1 MGLISMPSKSKSTRS
16 STRSKPK
23 KTSRPRVEY
32 PDDLDASEVSRSRK
46 AAILQLRMGRLAHVL
61 SIVSGLALAATAVL
75 AYLLQNWDYLL
86 TAPEYVTTLK
96 WVLPLAA
103 SLVVAVLALAF
114 KWEPY
119 FADRTDPHFIVSFV
133 AVAVP
138 AVFIVLIALDEMG
151 EVALGRPDWLYPASL
166 LGISLTFISL
176 AMAWEGH
183 GRRKVI
189 SIASAVFPPALLTF
203 PIIVHFTPLELASIL
218 PMAYLGSAVAIQL
231 SGSMLHIISSSTS
244 VQEREVLK
252 ASDGKLKVLL
262 EDVDKRREALEYRED
277 AMRSRESDLEAYEKR
292 LTEEMSSIDDKKR
305 QIQAMEAEADLR
317 VDEARK
323 ASEEITRKNTDIEAK
338 LDTMRLTQAD
348 LDIQTKALEKTSK
361 ALTTKEQKLAT
372 KEGELSKQLLDTQ
385 ARERDAKNRLTEMQ
399 AQEADLDIWDKE
411 LQALQK
417 ALAEREKQVSVRESS
432 IDLKGIELLAAKQ
445 QLGKVVAEK
454 TTVKTLEQQ
463 LLMKQE
469 SLSEREIAFR
479 AKEDELKKSSE
490 RAQRLIE
497 RSDKQMNE
505 LVDKESTLL
514 QREKTLAEKEAELKN
529 ALAELNDQLAE
540 AQRAKSLVSDKEKQ
554 YVSLAE
560 ATRTKMAGM
569 TTKEQE
575 VERKMA
581 ALSRREESIKDL
593 EKRLKAEQD
602 QMNSK
607 LRMLLEKEKDL
618 KAEEAKIAVKQAE
631 FESMERE
638 MLATVDEVEKVRHE
652 PLPGADTSYKA
663 LELKEKHLREKEQEM
678 KSRLYQREK
687 ELENREHALQARLRK
702 DLDEMETA
710 VEAEVVEA
718 KVKTGTERLDDLL
731 LGGMPF
737 SSNVLFV
744 GPPFIGKETA
754 MLLFIAEG
762 LKKGV
767 PAVIVTTSRPPHEI
781 AQDMAPILPTFME
794 FEQLGLVHWVDASG
808 LVQDSSPRRNS
819 VKVKAADDFV
829 GMSKALDA
837 TAKAVTA
844 SGRKYFRLAYLSLSM
859 SVTSADEKRSLQ
871 FVQEISSKVR
881 QARSVA
887 VYAVEKGM
895 HSDQQLGS
903 IQAQMTG
910 AVHFKT
916 EKQKTLLSVEGVCDA
931 QTRNWVDYKHT
942 NKALM
947 IGAFS
952 LERIR

>member
-1 MGLISMPSKSKSTRS
+1 MSAKSKTSRS
-16 STRSKPK
+16 ATPSKPK

-32 PDDLDASEVSRSRK
+32 PDDIDASEVSRSRK

-75 AYLLQNWDYLL
+75 AYLLENWDYLL

-103 SLVVAVLALAF
+103 SLIVAALALAF

-119 FADRTDPHFIVSFV
+119 FADRSDPHFIMSFV

-138 AVFIVLIALDEMG
+138 ALFIALIALDEGGYM
-151 EVALGRPDWLYPASL
+151 VLGRPDWLYPASL
-166 LGISLTFISL
+166 LGMSLTFISL
-176 AMAWEGH
+176 AMAWDGH
-183 GRRKVI
+183 GRRKVV

-292 LTEEMSSIDDKKR
+292 LTEEMTSIDERKR
-305 QIQAMEAEADLR
+305 QIEAMEAEAELR
-317 VDEARK
+317 VDSSRK
-323 ASEEITRKNTDIEAK
+323 ASEELVRKESDIEAK

-348 LDIQTKALEKTSK
+348 LDIQTNDLEKGVKALATR
-361 ALTTKEQKLAT
+361 EQRLAT
-372 KEGELSKQLLDTQ
+372 REGELSKLILDAQ
-385 ARERDAKNRLTEMQ
+385 SKDRGAKNKITELQ
-399 AQEADLDIWDKE
+399 AEEAELGIWDNE

-432 IDLKGIELLAAKQ
+432 VDLKGIELLAAKQ

-479 AKEDELKKSSE
+479 AKEEELKKASE

-505 LVDKESTLL
+505 LVDKESALL
-514 QREKTLAEKEAELKN
+514 EREKSLVEKEAELKN
-529 ALAELNDQLAE
+529 AVAAINDQLAE
-540 AQRAKSLVSDKEKQ
+540 AQRVKSAVSDREKQ
-554 YVSLAE
+554 YQSLTE
-560 ATRTKMAGM
+560 ATRAKMAGM

-575 VERKMA
+575 VERRMS
-581 ALSRREESIKDL
+581 ALERREESIKEL

-618 KAEEAKIAVKQAE
+618 KAEEAKVAVKQAE
-631 FESMERE
+631 LESMERE
-638 MLATVDEVEKVRHE
+638 MLVTVDEVERVRHE
-652 PLPGADTSYKA
+652 PSPEPDSSYKA
-663 LELKEKHLREKEQEM
+663 LEMKEKHLREKEQEM

-687 ELENREHALQARLRK
+687 ELEQREHALQTRLRK
-702 DLDEMETA
+702 DLDEMESE
-710 VEAEVVEA
+710 VETEVVEE
-718 KVKTGTERLDDLL
+718 KVKTGIERLDDLL

-767 PAVIVTTSRPPHEI
+767 PAIIVTTSRPSHEI
-781 AQDMAPILPTFME
+781 AMDMAPILPTFME

-808 LVQDSSPRRNS
+808 LAQDSAPRRNS
-819 VKVKAADDFV
+819 VKVKSADDFA
-829 GMSKALDA
+829 GMSKALDTA
-837 TAKAVTA
+837 TKAVLA

-859 SVTSADEKRSLQ
+859 SITSADEKRSLQ
-871 FVQEISSKVR
+871 FVQEMSSRVR

-887 VYAVEKGM
+887 VYAVERGM
-895 HSDQQLGS
+895 HTDQQLGS
-903 IQAQMTG
+903 LQAQMTG
-910 AVHFKT
+910 AIHFKT

-931 QTRNWVDYKHT
+931 QTRTWVDYRHT

>member
-1 MGLISMPSKSKSTRS
+1 MSAKSKTSRS
-16 STRSKPK
+16 ATPSKPK

-32 PDDLDASEVSRSRK
+32 PDDIDASEVSRSRK

-75 AYLLQNWDYLL
+75 AYLLENWDYLL

-103 SLVVAVLALAF
+103 SLIVAALALAF

-119 FADRTDPHFIVSFV
+119 FADRSDPHFIMSFV

-138 AVFIVLIALDEMG
+138 ALFIALIALDEGGYM
-151 EVALGRPDWLYPASL
+151 VLGRPDWLYPASL
-166 LGISLTFISL
+166 LGMSLTFISL
-176 AMAWEGH
+176 AMAWDGH
-183 GRRKVI
+183 GRRKVV

-292 LTEEMSSIDDKKR
+292 LTEEMTSIDERKR
-305 QIQAMEAEADLR
+305 QIEAMEAEAELR
-317 VDEARK
+317 VDSSRK
-323 ASEEITRKNTDIEAK
+323 ASEELVRKESDIEAK

-348 LDIQTKALEKTSK
+348 LDIQTNDLEKGVKALATR
-361 ALTTKEQKLAT
+361 EQRLAT
-372 KEGELSKQLLDTQ
+372 REGELSKLILDAQ
-385 ARERDAKNRLTEMQ
+385 SKDRGAKNKITELQ
-399 AQEADLDIWDKE
+399 AEEAELGIWDNE

-432 IDLKGIELLAAKQ
+432 VDLKGIELLAAKQ

-479 AKEDELKKSSE
+479 AKEEELKKASE

-505 LVDKESTLL
+505 LVDKESALL
-514 QREKTLAEKEAELKN
+514 EREKSLVEKEAELKN
-529 ALAELNDQLAE
+529 AVAAINDQLAE
-540 AQRAKSLVSDKEKQ
+540 AQRVKSAVSDREKQ
-554 YVSLAE
+554 YQSLTE
-560 ATRTKMAGM
+560 ATRAKMAGM

-575 VERKMA
+575 VERRMS
-581 ALSRREESIKDL
+581 ALGRREESIKEL

-618 KAEEAKIAVKQAE
+618 KAEEAKVAVKQAE
-631 FESMERE
+631 LESMERE
-638 MLATVDEVEKVRHE
+638 MLVTVDEVERVRHE
-652 PLPGADTSYKA
+652 PSPEPDSSYKA
-663 LELKEKHLREKEQEM
+663 LEMKEKHLREKEQEM

-687 ELENREHALQARLRK
+687 ELEQREHALQTRLRK
-702 DLDEMETA
+702 DLDEMESE
-710 VEAEVVEA
+710 VETEVVEE
-718 KVKTGTERLDDLL
+718 KVKTGIERLDDLL

-767 PAVIVTTSRPPHEI
+767 PAIIVTTSRPSHEI
-781 AQDMAPILPTFME
+781 AMDMAPILPTFME

-808 LVQDSSPRRNS
+808 LAQDSAPRRNS
-819 VKVKAADDFV
+819 VKVKSADDFA
-829 GMSKALDA
+829 GMSKALDTA
-837 TAKAVTA
+837 TKAVLA

-859 SVTSADEKRSLQ
+859 SITSADEKRSLQ
-871 FVQEISSKVR
+871 FVQEMSSRVR

-887 VYAVEKGM
+887 VYAVERGM
-895 HSDQQLGS
+895 HTDQQLGS
-903 IQAQMTG
+903 LQAQMTG
-910 AVHFKT
+910 AIHFKT

-931 QTRNWVDYKHT
+931 QTRTWVDYRHT

>member
-1 MGLISMPSKSKSTRS
+1 MSAKSKTSRS
-16 STRSKPK
+16 ATPSKPK

-32 PDDLDASEVSRSRK
+32 PDDIDASEVSRSRK

-75 AYLLQNWDYLL
+75 AYLLENWDYLL

-103 SLVVAVLALAF
+103 SLIVAALALAF

-119 FADRTDPHFIVSFV
+119 FADRSDPHFIMSFV

-138 AVFIVLIALDEMG
+138 ALFIALIALDEGGYM
-151 EVALGRPDWLYPASL
+151 VLGRPDWLYPASL
-166 LGISLTFISL
+166 LGMSLTFISL
-176 AMAWEGH
+176 AMAWDGH
-183 GRRKVI
+183 GRRKVV

-231 SGSMLHIISSSTS
+231 SGSMLHIISSSTT

-292 LTEEMSSIDDKKR
+292 LTEEMTSIDEKKR
-305 QIQAMEAEADLR
+305 QIEAMEAEAELR
-317 VDEARK
+317 VDSSRK
-323 ASEEITRKNTDIEAK
+323 AGEELVRKDSDIEAK

-348 LDIQTKALEKTSK
+348 LDIQTNDLEKGAKAL
-361 ALTTKEQKLAT
+361 AAREQKLAT
-372 KEGELSKQLLDTQ
+372 REGELSKLILDAQ
-385 ARERDAKNRLTEMQ
+385 AKEREAKNKITELQ
-399 AQEADLDIWDKE
+399 AEEAELGLWDKE

-417 ALAEREKQVSVRESS
+417 ALAEREKQVGVRESS
-432 IDLKGIELLAAKQ
+432 VDLKGIELLAAKQ

-469 SLSEREIAFR
+469 SLSEREIALR
-479 AKEDELKKSSE
+479 SKEDELKKASE

-505 LVDKESTLL
+505 LVDKESAVL
-514 QREKTLAEKEAELKN
+514 QREKSLVEKEAELKN
-529 ALAELNDQLAE
+529 AVATIDNQLAE
-540 AQRAKSLVSDKEKQ
+540 ALRVKSAVSDREKQ
-554 YVSLAE
+554 YLSLTE

-575 VERKMA
+575 VERKMS
-581 ALSRREESIKDL
+581 ALGRREESIKDL

-607 LRMLLEKEKDL
+607 LRTLLEKEKDL
-618 KAEEAKIAVKQAE
+618 KAEEAKVAVKQAE
-631 FESMERE
+631 LESMERE
-638 MLATVDEVEKVRHE
+638 MLVTVDEVERVRHE
-652 PLPGADTSYKA
+652 PSPEPDSSYKA
-663 LELKEKHLREKEQEM
+663 LEVKEKHLREKEQEM

-687 ELENREHALQARLRK
+687 DLEQREHALQTHLRK
-702 DLDEMETA
+702 DLDEMETE
-710 VEAEVVEA
+710 VETEVVEE
-718 KVKTGTERLDDLL
+718 KVKTGIERLDDLL

-754 MLLFIAEG
+754 MLLFVAEG
-762 LKKGV
+762 LKKGI
-767 PAVIVTTSRPPHEI
+767 PAIIVTTSRPPHEI
-781 AQDMAPILPTFME
+781 AMDMAPILPTFME

-808 LVQDSSPRRNS
+808 LAQDSAPRRNS
-819 VKVKAADDFV
+819 VKVNSADDFV
-829 GMSKALDA
+829 GMSKALEA
-837 TAKAVTA
+837 TAKTVMA

-859 SVTSADEKRSLQ
+859 SITSADEKRSLQ
-871 FVQEISSKVR
+871 FVQEMSSRVR

-887 VYAVEKGM
+887 VYAVERGM
-895 HSDQQLGS
+895 HTDQQLGS
-903 IQAQMTG
+903 LQAQMTG
-910 AVHFKT
+910 AIHFKT

-931 QTRNWVDYKHT
+931 QTRTWVDYRHT

>member
-1 MGLISMPSKSKSTRS
+1 MSAKSKTSRS
-16 STRSKPK
+16 ATPSKPK

-32 PDDLDASEVSRSRK
+32 PDDIDASEVSRSRK

-75 AYLLQNWDYLL
+75 AYLLENWDYLL

-103 SLVVAVLALAF
+103 SLIVAALALAF

-119 FADRTDPHFIVSFV
+119 FADRSDPHFIMSFV

-138 AVFIVLIALDEMG
+138 ALFIALIALDEGGYM
-151 EVALGRPDWLYPASL
+151 VLGRPDWLYPASL
-166 LGISLTFISL
+166 LGMSLTFISL
-176 AMAWEGH
+176 AMAWDGH
-183 GRRKVI
+183 GRRKVV

-231 SGSMLHIISSSTS
+231 SGSMLHIISSSTT

-292 LTEEMSSIDDKKR
+292 LTEEMTSIDEKKR
-305 QIQAMEAEADLR
+305 QIEAMEAEAELR
-317 VDEARK
+317 VDSSRK
-323 ASEEITRKNTDIEAK
+323 AGEELVRKDSDIEAK

-348 LDIQTKALEKTSK
+348 LDIQTNDLEKGAKAL
-361 ALTTKEQKLAT
+361 AAREQKLAT
-372 KEGELSKQLLDTQ
+372 REGELSKLILDAQ
-385 ARERDAKNRLTEMQ
+385 AKEREAKNKITELQ
-399 AQEADLDIWDKE
+399 AEEAELGLWDKE

-417 ALAEREKQVSVRESS
+417 ALAEREKQVGVRESS
-432 IDLKGIELLAAKQ
+432 VDLKGIELLAAKQ

-469 SLSEREIAFR
+469 SLSEREIALR
-479 AKEDELKKSSE
+479 SKEDELKKASE

-505 LVDKESTLL
+505 LVDKESAVL
-514 QREKTLAEKEAELKN
+514 QREKSLVEKEAELKN
-529 ALAELNDQLAE
+529 AVATIDNQLAE
-540 AQRAKSLVSDKEKQ
+540 ALRVKSAVSDREKQ
-554 YVSLAE
+554 YLSLTE

-575 VERKMA
+575 VERKMS
-581 ALSRREESIKDL
+581 ALGRREESIKDL

-607 LRMLLEKEKDL
+607 LRTLLEKEKDL
-618 KAEEAKIAVKQAE
+618 KAEEAKVAVKQAE
-631 FESMERE
+631 LESMERE
-638 MLATVDEVEKVRHE
+638 MLVTVDEVERVRHE
-652 PLPGADTSYKA
+652 PSPEPDSSYKA
-663 LELKEKHLREKEQEM
+663 LEVKEKHLREKEQEM

-687 ELENREHALQARLRK
+687 DLEQREHALQTHLRK
-702 DLDEMETA
+702 DLDEMETE
-710 VEAEVVEA
+710 VETEVVEE
-718 KVKTGTERLDDLL
+718 KVKTGIERLDDLL

-754 MLLFIAEG
+754 MLLFVAEG
-762 LKKGV
+762 LKKGI
-767 PAVIVTTSRPPHEI
+767 PAIIVTTSRPPHEI
-781 AQDMAPILPTFME
+781 AMDMAPILPTFME

-808 LVQDSSPRRNS
+808 LAQDSAPRRNS
-819 VKVKAADDFV
+819 VKVNSADDFV
-829 GMSKALDA
+829 GMSKALEA
-837 TAKAVTA
+837 TAKTVMA
-844 SGRKYFRLAYLSLSM
+844 SGRKYFRLAYMSLSM
-859 SVTSADEKRSLQ
+859 SITSADEKRSLQ
-871 FVQEISSKVR
+871 FVQEMSSRVR

-887 VYAVEKGM
+887 VYAVERGM
-895 HSDQQLGS
+895 HTDQQLGS
-903 IQAQMTG
+903 LQAQMTG
-910 AVHFKT
+910 AIHFKT

-931 QTRNWVDYKHT
+931 QTRTWVDYRHT

>member
-1 MGLISMPSKSKSTRS
+1 
-16 STRSKPK
+16 
-23 KTSRPRVEY
+23 VEY
-32 PDDLDASEVSRSRK
+32 PDDIDASEVSRSRK

-75 AYLLQNWDYLL
+75 AYLLENWDYLL

-103 SLVVAVLALAF
+103 SLIVAALALAF

-119 FADRTDPHFIVSFV
+119 FADRSDPHFIMSFV

-138 AVFIVLIALDEMG
+138 ALFIALIALDEGGYM
-151 EVALGRPDWLYPASL
+151 ALGRPDWLYPASL
-166 LGISLTFISL
+166 LGMSLTFISL
-176 AMAWEGH
+176 AMAWDGH
-183 GRRKVI
+183 GRRKVV

-231 SGSMLHIISSSTS
+231 SGSMLHIISSSTT

-292 LTEEMSSIDDKKR
+292 LTEEMTSIDEKKR
-305 QIQAMEAEADLR
+305 QIEAMEAEAELR
-317 VDEARK
+317 VDSSRK
-323 ASEEITRKNTDIEAK
+323 AGEELVRKDSDIEAK

-348 LDIQTKALEKTSK
+348 LDIQTNDLEKGAKAL
-361 ALTTKEQKLAT
+361 AAREQKLAT
-372 KEGELSKQLLDTQ
+372 REGELSKLILDAQ
-385 ARERDAKNRLTEMQ
+385 AKEREAKNKITELQ
-399 AQEADLDIWDKE
+399 AEEAELGLWDKE

-417 ALAEREKQVSVRESS
+417 ALAEREKQVGVRESS
-432 IDLKGIELLAAKQ
+432 VDLKGIELLAAKQ

-469 SLSEREIAFR
+469 SLSEREIALR
-479 AKEDELKKSSE
+479 SKEDELKKASE

-505 LVDKESTLL
+505 LVDKESAVL
-514 QREKTLAEKEAELKN
+514 QREKSLVEKEAELKN
-529 ALAELNDQLAE
+529 AVATIDNQLAE
-540 AQRAKSLVSDKEKQ
+540 ALRVKSAVSDREKQ
-554 YVSLAE
+554 YLSLTE

-575 VERKMA
+575 VERKMS
-581 ALSRREESIKDL
+581 ALGRREESIKEL

-607 LRMLLEKEKDL
+607 LRTLLEKEKDL
-618 KAEEAKIAVKQAE
+618 KAEEAKVAVKQAE
-631 FESMERE
+631 LESMERE
-638 MLATVDEVEKVRHE
+638 MLVTVDEVERVRHE
-652 PLPGADTSYKA
+652 PSPEPDSSYKA
-663 LELKEKHLREKEQEM
+663 LEVKEKHLREKEQEM

-687 ELENREHALQARLRK
+687 DLEQREHALQTHLRK
-702 DLDEMETA
+702 DLDEMETE
-710 VEAEVVEA
+710 VETEVVEE
-718 KVKTGTERLDDLL
+718 KVKTGIERLDDLL

-754 MLLFIAEG
+754 MLLFVAEG
-762 LKKGV
+762 LKKGI
-767 PAVIVTTSRPPHEI
+767 PAIIVTTSRPPHEI
-781 AQDMAPILPTFME
+781 AMDMAPILPTFME

-808 LVQDSSPRRNS
+808 LAQDSAPRRNS
-819 VKVKAADDFV
+819 VKVNSADDFV
-829 GMSKALDA
+829 GMSKALEA
-837 TAKAVTA
+837 TAKTVMA

-859 SVTSADEKRSLQ
+859 SITSADEKRSLQ
-871 FVQEISSKVR
+871 FVQEMSSRVR

-887 VYAVEKGM
+887 GYAVERGM
-895 HSDQQLGS
+895 HTDQQLGS
-903 IQAQMTG
+903 LQAQMTG
-910 AVHFKT
+910 AIHFKT

-931 QTRNWVDYKHT
+931 QTRTWVDYRHT

>member
-1 MGLISMPSKSKSTRS
+1 MSAKSKTSRS
-16 STRSKPK
+16 ATPSKPK

-32 PDDLDASEVSRSRK
+32 PDDIDASEVSRSRK

-75 AYLLQNWDYLL
+75 AYLLENWDYLL

-103 SLVVAVLALAF
+103 SLIVAALALAF

-119 FADRTDPHFIVSFV
+119 FADRSDPHFIMSFV

-138 AVFIVLIALDEMG
+138 ALFIALIALDEGGYM
-151 EVALGRPDWLYPASL
+151 VLGRPDWLYPASL
-166 LGISLTFISL
+166 LGMSLTFISL
-176 AMAWEGH
+176 AMAWDGH
-183 GRRKVI
+183 GRRKVV

-231 SGSMLHIISSSTS
+231 SGSMLHIISSSTT

-292 LTEEMSSIDDKKR
+292 LTEEMTSIDEKKR
-305 QIQAMEAEADLR
+305 QIEAMEAEAELR
-317 VDEARK
+317 VDSSRK
-323 ASEEITRKNTDIEAK
+323 AGEELVRKDSDIEAK

-348 LDIQTKALEKTSK
+348 LDIQTNDLEKGAKAL
-361 ALTTKEQKLAT
+361 AAREQKLAT
-372 KEGELSKQLLDTQ
+372 REGELSKLILDAQ
-385 ARERDAKNRLTEMQ
+385 AKEREAKNKITELQ
-399 AQEADLDIWDKE
+399 AEEAELGLWDKE

-417 ALAEREKQVSVRESS
+417 ALAEREKQVGVRESS
-432 IDLKGIELLAAKQ
+432 VDLKGIELLAAKQ

-469 SLSEREIAFR
+469 SLSEREIALR
-479 AKEDELKKSSE
+479 SKEDELKKASE

-505 LVDKESTLL
+505 LVDKESAVL
-514 QREKTLAEKEAELKN
+514 QREKSLVEKEAELKN
-529 ALAELNDQLAE
+529 AVATIDNQLAE
-540 AQRAKSLVSDKEKQ
+540 ALRVKSAVSDREKQ
-554 YVSLAE
+554 YLSLTE

-575 VERKMA
+575 VERKMS
-581 ALSRREESIKDL
+581 ALGRREESIKEL

-607 LRMLLEKEKDL
+607 LRTLLEKEKDL
-618 KAEEAKIAVKQAE
+618 KAEEAKVAVKQAE
-631 FESMERE
+631 LESMERE
-638 MLATVDEVEKVRHE
+638 MLVTVDEVERVRHE
-652 PLPGADTSYKA
+652 PSPEPDSSYKA
-663 LELKEKHLREKEQEM
+663 LEVKEKHLREKEQEM

-687 ELENREHALQARLRK
+687 DLEQREHALQTHLRK
-702 DLDEMETA
+702 DLDEMETE
-710 VEAEVVEA
+710 VETEVVEE
-718 KVKTGTERLDDLL
+718 KVKTGIERLDDLL

-754 MLLFIAEG
+754 MLLFVAEG
-762 LKKGV
+762 LKKGI
-767 PAVIVTTSRPPHEI
+767 PAIIVTTSRPPHEI
-781 AQDMAPILPTFME
+781 AMDMAPILPTFME

-808 LVQDSSPRRNS
+808 LAQDSAPRRNS
-819 VKVKAADDFV
+819 VKVNSADDFV
-829 GMSKALDA
+829 GMSKALEA
-837 TAKAVTA
+837 TAKTVMA

-859 SVTSADEKRSLQ
+859 SITSADEKRSLQ
-871 FVQEISSKVR
+871 FVQEMSSRVR

-887 VYAVEKGM
+887 GYAVERGM
-895 HSDQQLGS
+895 HTDQQLGS
-903 IQAQMTG
+903 LQAQMTG
-910 AVHFKT
+910 AIHFKT

-931 QTRNWVDYKHT
+931 QTRTWVDYRHT

>member
-1 MGLISMPSKSKSTRS
+1 
-16 STRSKPK
+16 
-23 KTSRPRVEY
+23 VEY
-32 PDDLDASEVSRSRK
+32 PDDIDASEVSRSRK

-75 AYLLQNWDYLL
+75 AYLLENWDYLL

-103 SLVVAVLALAF
+103 SLIVAALALAF

-119 FADRTDPHFIVSFV
+119 FADRSDPHFIMSFV

-138 AVFIVLIALDEMG
+138 ALFIALIALDEGGYM
-151 EVALGRPDWLYPASL
+151 VLGRPDWLYPASL
-166 LGISLTFISL
+166 LGMSLTFISL
-176 AMAWEGH
+176 AMAWDGH
-183 GRRKVI
+183 GRRKVV

-231 SGSMLHIISSSTS
+231 SGSMLHIISSSTT

-292 LTEEMSSIDDKKR
+292 LTEEMTSIDEKKR
-305 QIQAMEAEADLR
+305 QIEAMEAEAELR
-317 VDEARK
+317 VDSSRK
-323 ASEEITRKNTDIEAK
+323 AGEELVRKDSDIEAK

-348 LDIQTKALEKTSK
+348 LDIQTNDLEKGAKAL
-361 ALTTKEQKLAT
+361 AAREQKLAT
-372 KEGELSKQLLDTQ
+372 REGELSKLILDAQ
-385 ARERDAKNRLTEMQ
+385 AKEREAKNKITELQ
-399 AQEADLDIWDKE
+399 AEEAELGLWDKE

-417 ALAEREKQVSVRESS
+417 ALAEREKQVGVRESS
-432 IDLKGIELLAAKQ
+432 VDLKGIELLAAKQ

-469 SLSEREIAFR
+469 SLSEREIALR
-479 AKEDELKKSSE
+479 SKEDELKKASE

-505 LVDKESTLL
+505 LVDKESAVL
-514 QREKTLAEKEAELKN
+514 QREKSLVEKEAELKN
-529 ALAELNDQLAE
+529 AVATIDNQLAE
-540 AQRAKSLVSDKEKQ
+540 ALRVKSAVSDREKQ
-554 YVSLAE
+554 YLSLTE

-575 VERKMA
+575 VERKMS
-581 ALSRREESIKDL
+581 ALGRREESIKDL

-607 LRMLLEKEKDL
+607 LRTLLEKEKDL
-618 KAEEAKIAVKQAE
+618 KAEEAKVAVKQAE
-631 FESMERE
+631 LESMERE
-638 MLATVDEVEKVRHE
+638 MLVTVDEVERVRHE
-652 PLPGADTSYKA
+652 PSPEPDSSYKA
-663 LELKEKHLREKEQEM
+663 LEVKEKHLREKEQEM

-687 ELENREHALQARLRK
+687 DLEQREHALQTHLRK
-702 DLDEMETA
+702 DLDEMETE
-710 VEAEVVEA
+710 VETEVVEE
-718 KVKTGTERLDDLL
+718 KVKTGIERLDDLL

-754 MLLFIAEG
+754 MLLFVAEG
-762 LKKGV
+762 LKKGI
-767 PAVIVTTSRPPHEI
+767 PAIIVTTSRPPHEI
-781 AQDMAPILPTFME
+781 AMDMAPILPTFME

-808 LVQDSSPRRNS
+808 LAQDSAPRRNS
-819 VKVKAADDFV
+819 VKVNSADDFV
-829 GMSKALDA
+829 GMSKALEA
-837 TAKAVTA
+837 TAKTVMA

-859 SVTSADEKRSLQ
+859 SITSADEKRSLQ
-871 FVQEISSKVR
+871 FVQEMSSRVR

-887 VYAVEKGM
+887 VYAVERGM
-895 HSDQQLGS
+895 HTDQQLGS
-903 IQAQMTG
+903 LQAQMTG
-910 AVHFKT
+910 AIHFKT

-931 QTRNWVDYKHT
+931 QTRTWVDYRHT

>member
-1 MGLISMPSKSKSTRS
+1 
-16 STRSKPK
+16 
-23 KTSRPRVEY
+23 VEY
-32 PDDLDASEVSRSRK
+32 PDDIDASEVSRSRK

-75 AYLLQNWDYLL
+75 AYLLENWDYLL

-103 SLVVAVLALAF
+103 SLIVAALALAF

-119 FADRTDPHFIVSFV
+119 FADRSDPHFIMSFV

-138 AVFIVLIALDEMG
+138 ALFIALIALDEGGYM
-151 EVALGRPDWLYPASL
+151 VLGRPDWLYPASL
-166 LGISLTFISL
+166 LGMSLTFISL
-176 AMAWEGH
+176 AMAWDGH
-183 GRRKVI
+183 GRRKVV

-292 LTEEMSSIDDKKR
+292 LTEEMTSIDERKR
-305 QIQAMEAEADLR
+305 QIEAMEAEAELR
-317 VDEARK
+317 VDSSRK
-323 ASEEITRKNTDIEAK
+323 ASEELVRKESDIEAK

-348 LDIQTKALEKTSK
+348 LDIQTNDLEKGVKALATR
-361 ALTTKEQKLAT
+361 EQRLAT
-372 KEGELSKQLLDTQ
+372 REGELSKLILDAQ
-385 ARERDAKNRLTEMQ
+385 SKDRGAKNKITELQ
-399 AQEADLDIWDKE
+399 AEEAELGIWDNE

-432 IDLKGIELLAAKQ
+432 VDLKGIELLAAKQ

-479 AKEDELKKSSE
+479 AKEEELKKASE

-505 LVDKESTLL
+505 LVDKESALL
-514 QREKTLAEKEAELKN
+514 EREKSLVEKEAELKN
-529 ALAELNDQLAE
+529 AVAAINDQLAE
-540 AQRAKSLVSDKEKQ
+540 AQRVKSAVSDREKQ
-554 YVSLAE
+554 YQSLTE
-560 ATRTKMAGM
+560 ATRAKMAGM

-575 VERKMA
+575 VERRMS
-581 ALSRREESIKDL
+581 ALERREESIKEL

-618 KAEEAKIAVKQAE
+618 KAEEAKVAVKQAE
-631 FESMERE
+631 LESMERE
-638 MLATVDEVEKVRHE
+638 MLVTVDEVERVRHE
-652 PLPGADTSYKA
+652 PSPEPDSSYKA
-663 LELKEKHLREKEQEM
+663 LEMKEKHLREKEQEM

-687 ELENREHALQARLRK
+687 ELEQREHALQTRLRK
-702 DLDEMETA
+702 DLDEMESE
-710 VEAEVVEA
+710 VETEVVEE
-718 KVKTGTERLDDLL
+718 KVKTGIERLDDLL

-767 PAVIVTTSRPPHEI
+767 PAIIVTTSRPSHEI
-781 AQDMAPILPTFME
+781 AMDMAPILPTFME

-808 LVQDSSPRRNS
+808 LAQDSAPRRNS
-819 VKVKAADDFV
+819 VKVKSADDFA
-829 GMSKALDA
+829 GMSKALDTA
-837 TAKAVTA
+837 TKAVLA

-859 SVTSADEKRSLQ
+859 SITSADEKRSLQ
-871 FVQEISSKVR
+871 FVQEMSSRVR

-887 VYAVEKGM
+887 VYAVERGM
-895 HSDQQLGS
+895 HTDQQLGS
-903 IQAQMTG
+903 LQAQMTG
-910 AVHFKT
+910 AIHFKT

-931 QTRNWVDYKHT
+931 QTRTWVDYRHT